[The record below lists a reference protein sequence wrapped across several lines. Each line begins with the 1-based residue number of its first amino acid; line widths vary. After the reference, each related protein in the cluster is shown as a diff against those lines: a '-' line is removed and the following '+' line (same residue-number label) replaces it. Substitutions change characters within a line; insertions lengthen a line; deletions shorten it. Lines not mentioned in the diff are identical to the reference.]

1 MHKLNSTS
9 FDLKQSHYYIL
20 HAKKRHLA
28 DGFFVLHNIVVEIWT
43 RGTFRNMILNE
54 RISVSFRDKITFE
67 SALESSEYI
76 LFDEN
81 NFRK

>member
-1 MHKLNSTS
+1 M
-9 FDLKQSHYYIL
+9 
-20 HAKKRHLA
+20 
-28 DGFFVLHNIVVEIWT
+28 
-43 RGTFRNMILNE
+43 TFNE

>member
-1 MHKLNSTS
+1 MYGGCKGKNIKMQYES
-9 FDLKQSHYYIL
+9 YYT
-20 HAKKRHLA
+20 AYT
-28 DGFFVLHNIVVEIWT
+28 FQNIT
-43 RGTFRNMILNE
+43 LNE